1 MQMASCWK
9 KKKRKT
15 NPKRSA
21 SASAS
26 VRVASCLIKSMWHRL
41 HHVNSRFNWLHK
53 SRKHQYIARVSI
65 KSLHLRSVIYLF
77 IFSFS
82 IDPLAILHLQVLVKA
97 IPKWRETERRVKIR
111 LSIWSRD
118 YRLKSLLKRHA
129 RSYAAALVIKRFAIK
144 AVYKYQTLP
153 RYGEGAPWKM
163 YIGSCWTE
171 ERRGSSR
178 AVPCTTRGMRQYRF
192 SVSARRRRTSAR
204 QETLL
209 EAISISHLVAR
220 NLCPSRR
227 PCHPRDLNWIA
238 VGARRAD
245 ERELI
250 SRLISENT
258 LKRPRCVRENV
269 GRRMRRAVVR
279 ARGIIRFIRFARA
292 ERATRGKRLQH
303 PGLLT
308 ISVARSQF
316 LR

>member
-1 MQMASCWK
+1 M
-9 KKKRKT
+9 
-15 NPKRSA
+15 
-21 SASAS
+21 
-26 VRVASCLIKSMWHRL
+26 
-41 HHVNSRFNWLHK
+41 
-53 SRKHQYIARVSI
+53 
-65 KSLHLRSVIYLF
+65 
-77 IFSFS
+77 
-82 IDPLAILHLQVLVKA
+82 LVKA
-97 IPKWRETERRVKIR
+97 IPKWTEPERRVKIR

-118 YRLKSLLKRHA
+118 YRLKSLPKWHA

-178 AVPCTTRGMRQYRF
+178 AVPRTTRGMRQYRF
-192 SVSARRRRTSAR
+192 SVSARRRRTSVR

-279 ARGIIRFIRFARA
+279 ARGNNPLHSFRARGTSYA
-292 ERATRGKRLQH
+292 RKALAASRLTDNLCRKITL
-303 PGLLT
+303 PPIVDCIGLYR
-308 ISVARSQF
+308 INQWY
-316 LR
+316 